1 MQDERKIVFQI
12 KAIELV
18 DFKLNQILNP
28 LPEQT
33 TFHFNINLE
42 QIINSENKLV
52 IVIATVEILNEDKT
66 SQLASLKGSC
76 IFEIANFNEI
86 AIEGTGQVALTE
98 SAAVTFN
105 SITLSTVRG
114 LMFAQFKGT
123 YLHTAILPVLDPTAF
138 KKDSAR
144 AGF

>member
-1 MQDERKIVFQI
+1 MKMQEERKILFQI

-18 DFKLNQILNP
+18 DFKLNQLTQQ

-52 IVIATVEILNEDKT
+52 IVIATVEILNEDKI
-66 SQLASLKGSC
+66 SQLASLKSSC
-76 IFEIANFNEI
+76 IFEVANFNEFLI
-86 AIEGTGQVALTE
+86 AGTNQVNLPE
-98 SAAVTFN
+98 SAVFTFN

-123 YLHTAILPVLDPTAF
+123 HLHAAILPIIDPTSF
-138 KKDSAR
+138 KKNIIS
-144 AGF
+144 

>member
-18 DFKLNQILNP
+18 DFKLNQLSNP

-52 IVIATVEILNEDKT
+52 IVVATVEILNEDKT
-66 SQLASLKGSC
+66 TQLASLKGSC
-76 IFEIANFNEI
+76 IFEVANFNEFI
-86 AIEGTGQVALTE
+86 VEGTNQVAIPE
-98 SAAVTFN
+98 SAVVTFN

-123 YLHTAILPVLDPTAF
+123 HLHTAILPVLDPAAF
-138 KKDSAR
+138 KKNKNN
-144 AGF
+144 